1 MGDASG
7 WKPRLSTGLDA
18 LVTAS
23 IKGKGAMPAQGGGAY
38 SNDEIKKAV
47 IHLANGSGGSF

>member
-1 MGDASG
+1 MGDAGS
-7 WKPRLSTGLDA
+7 WKPRLTAGLDA

-38 SNDEIKKAV
+38 SDEEIKRAV
-47 IHLANGSGGSF
+47 VHLANGSGGSF